1 MAEIVTSN
9 SEVVSD
15 QECTATVCIKKM
27 LGFTETG
34 YYERVEHLSKA
45 KACCSYL
52 VCNYD
57 TFAVQSNVCLGLA
70 GASFLGIRCTVHCYM
85 HGSGSAGSALD

>member
-1 MAEIVTSN
+1 
-9 SEVVSD
+9 
-15 QECTATVCIKKM
+15 M

-85 HGSGSAGSALD
+85 HGLDSAESALGYLPLPTVWQASAWHMVLC